1 MTILE
6 LGLRVIL
13 QEHSKDFTDSL
24 LARGIDVEK
33 QHWEHE
39 AVEYNAK
46 AGAEILA
53 IYAQQEGTQYL
64 RIILDGLQKRDYFS
78 TMAYIYIISECNHRL
93 PPYWIIQHAIDE
105 KLLEEYGS
113 CLEEMLP
120 AYMAMLPADKEYSV

>member
-6 LGLRVIL
+6 SGLRVIL

-78 TMAYIYIISECNHRL
+78 TMAYIYIMSECSHQL

-105 KLLEEYGS
+105 KLLEEYCA
-113 CLEEMLP
+113 CLEEMLS
-120 AYMAMLPADKEYSV
+120 AHMAVLPADGKS

>member
-6 LGLRVIL
+6 SGLRVIL
-13 QEHSKDFTDSL
+13 QEHSEDFMDSL

-46 AGAEILA
+46 ASAEILA

-64 RIILDGLQKRDYFS
+64 RTILDGLQKRNYFS
-78 TMAYIYIISECNHRL
+78 TMAYICIMSECSHRL

-105 KLLEEYGS
+105 NLLREYCLALQEELLVIAELDAG
-113 CLEEMLP
+113 
-120 AYMAMLPADKEYSV
+120 